1 MICWSF
7 QLMKISLVFLL
18 FLFDLFFYRFWTDK
32 KQVDICLSM
41 TSQVDDSDRWKRRL
55 IRPETAIKRL
65 NSCRKR
71 CKTRPFFTV
80 FHRFYGRNPSSQITE
95 RISPKTKTAPFPAVS
110 VEQRRVVLIAFSPR
124 LVSENQ
130 RFQTFT
136 TTHLVGHTHLALH
149 R

>member
-1 MICWSF
+1 MRKRRH
-7 QLMKISLVFLL
+7 L
-18 FLFDLFFYRFWTDK
+18 
-32 KQVDICLSM
+32 DILIIAFTCRSM
-41 TSQVDDSDRWKRRL
+41 LTQVDDSDRWKRRL
-55 IRPETAIKRL
+55 IRPETTIKRL

-95 RISPKTKTAPFPAVS
+95 RISPERKTAPFPAVS

-124 LVSENQ
+124 LVSENR

-136 TTHLVGHTHLALH
+136 TTHLVGHTHLVLH
-149 R
+149 H